1 MGKYLHEFVSKIDF
15 LKKYFGDDY
24 LQPWA
29 SLTTSNYQ
37 SDYNKKKRKL
47 SKMPLTTVP
56 LTNDS
61 TTFTFAIGANVNTD
75 TLQSISYSV
84 DGGETWTTTPNVDAT
99 AVNIPVT
106 VTNKTP
112 VM

>member
-1 MGKYLHEFVSKIDF
+1 MKYLHEFVSRIDF

-37 SDYNKKKRKL
+37 SDYNRKKRKL

-61 TTFTFAIGANVNTD
+61 TTFTFAIAANVNTD
-75 TLQSISYSV
+75 TLESISYSV
-84 DGGETWTTTPNVDAT
+84 DGGETWTTTSNVDAT